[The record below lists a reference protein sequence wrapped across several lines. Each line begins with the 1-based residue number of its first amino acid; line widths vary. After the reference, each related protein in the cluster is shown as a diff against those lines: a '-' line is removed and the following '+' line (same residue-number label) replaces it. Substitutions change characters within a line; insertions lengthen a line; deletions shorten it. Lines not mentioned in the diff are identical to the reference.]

1 VSRGGG
7 LVRRHRRD
15 PLLWAVVVAVV
26 LLVVG
31 AVVLRPRV
39 FPPAPPFVAAAWLP
53 VWDDRASASLRTA
66 IDEGD
71 LTEVSPTWATLALD
85 GSLVLTPPPAEVIDQ
100 VAGEVRLLPTVQNFA
115 EGEWQGQLVADLLAD
130 PARAD
135 AHRAALVD
143 LALANDWDGIDV
155 DYEALPPTAGP
166 QYTAFLT
173 ALRDDLHAEGL
184 ELTVAVPARD
194 SDEDPGALA
203 YSYQMVGQAA
213 DQMRVMTYDH
223 SWSTSEAGPVAPVH
237 WVQDVVDYA
246 VERVPPEKL
255 MLGVPTY
262 GYDWVGTQGINLSAT
277 DAVALAEEVGAEPT
291 WDDVAAAWTFRYE
304 RDGEQH
310 TVWYEDARSLERKQ
324 QIAVDEGLRGVAI
337 WSLGGEDPQVWTSV
351 AAAADTGVE

>member
-1 VSRGGG
+1 
-7 LVRRHRRD
+7 
-15 PLLWAVVVAVV
+15 
-26 LLVVG
+26 
-31 AVVLRPRV
+31 V
-39 FPPAPPFVAAAWLP
+39 FPPAPPLVAAAWLP
-53 VWDDRASASLRTA
+53 VWDERAPESLRTA
-66 IDEGD
+66 LEEGN

-85 GSLVLTPPPAEVIDQ
+85 GSLVTTPPPAEVLDQ
-100 VAGEVRLLPTVQNFA
+100 VTGGVRLLPTVQNFA

-135 AHRAALVD
+135 AHRTALVD
-143 LALANDWDGIDV
+143 LALTNDWDGVDI

-194 SDEDPGALA
+194 SDADPGTLA
-203 YSYQMVGQAA
+203 YSYQMVGQIA
-213 DQMRVMTYDH
+213 DQVRIMTYDH
-223 SWSTSEAGPVAPVH
+223 SWSDSEAGPVAPVD
-237 WVQDVVDYA
+237 WVRDVVDYA

-255 MLGVPTY
+255 MLGLPTY
-262 GYDWVGTQGINLSAT
+262 GYDWVGTRGVNLPAA

-291 WDDVAAAWTFRYE
+291 WDDEAAAWTFRYE
-304 RDGEQH
+304 RDGEPH

-351 AAAADTGVE
+351 AAAAGREVE

>member
-1 VSRGGG
+1 
-7 LVRRHRRD
+7 VRRHRRD
-15 PLLWAVVVAVV
+15 PLLWAGVAVAVV

-31 AVVLRPRV
+31 ALVLRPRV
-39 FPPAPPFVAAAWLP
+39 FPPAPPLVAAAWLP
-53 VWDDRASASLRTA
+53 VWDERAPESLRTA
-66 IDEGD
+66 LEEGD

-85 GSLVLTPPPAEVIDQ
+85 GSLVTTSPPAEVLDQ
-100 VAGEVRLLPTVQNFA
+100 VTGGVRLLPTVQNFA

-143 LALANDWDGIDV
+143 LALTNDWDGVDI

-173 ALRDDLHAEGL
+173 ALRDDLHAEDL
-184 ELTVAVPARD
+184 ELTVAVPART
-194 SDEDPGALA
+194 SDADPGTLA
-203 YSYQMVGQAA
+203 YSYQLVGQIA
-213 DQMRVMTYDH
+213 DQVRVMTYDH
-223 SWSTSEAGPVAPVH
+223 SWSDSEAGPVAPVD
-237 WVQDVVDYA
+237 WVGDVVDYA
-246 VERVPPEKL
+246 VERVPREKL
-255 MLGVPTY
+255 MLGLPTY
-262 GYDWVGTQGINLSAT
+262 GYDWVGTRGVNLPAA

-291 WDDVAAAWTFRYE
+291 WDDEAAAWTFRYE

-324 QIAVDEGLRGVAI
+324 QIAVEEGLRGVAI

-351 AAAADTGVE
+351 AAAAGRGVE